1 MARDSLL
8 APLQSLSF
16 FFFLP
21 VWTPSSLIYMPCR
34 MWLSIPTAYR
44 PLCGR
49 IHHNLPTLKKSSGVA
64 LHVWV
69 SGSSSLAHSIASLG
83 TGQVG
88 RRHQLRIV
96 FIQRLWEQRECYI
109 RKCNHLSFLPPTQ
122 QSCAPSDRLATS

>member
-109 RKCNHLSFLPPTQ
+109 RSAIIYHFCRPRSSRAPP
-122 QSCAPSDRLATS
+122 PID